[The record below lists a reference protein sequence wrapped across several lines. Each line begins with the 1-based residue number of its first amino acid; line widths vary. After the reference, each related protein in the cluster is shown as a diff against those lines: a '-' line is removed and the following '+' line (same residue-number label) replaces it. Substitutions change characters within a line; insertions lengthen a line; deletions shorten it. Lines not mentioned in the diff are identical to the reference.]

1 MVIEQVINYLTG
13 ADLMIIGFNIYSD
26 LKALDLGQIVLID
39 NKIIDVQK
47 YFSSK
52 FLNPLALRFITY
64 FSLGLNIF
72 QEGVHF
78 SVINAT
84 ITYYLFLEYYDLIMQ

>member
-39 NKIIDVQK
+39 NKIIDLQK

-52 FLNPLALRFITY
+52 FC
-64 FSLGLNIF
+64 LGLFFII
-72 QEGVHF
+72 VW
-78 SVINAT
+78 VIIYERPTQRKQFRKGKRKKTKWTSRNDHENK
-84 ITYYLFLEYYDLIMQ
+84 FN